1 MKKIKFF
8 PLLVLVIL
16 ALSIFSLTGCNS
28 SDETPKD
35 SADTAGTTESTETT
49 KDNGDN
55 TKNEGETVKENDVE
69 VTITTPKENEEI
81 TGGSVNIT
89 GTVQGTAKEV
99 KCKITLEDETV
110 IGEGKALIADVSH
123 EFTTKITY
131 NIPEDKKTGDKTN
144 CEIEVICLD
153 ENGNEVEDES
163 IDLTIK

>member
-35 SADTAGTTESTETT
+35 SADTAGTTESTEDST
-49 KDNGDN
+49 KDTTNSEDA
-55 TKNEGETVKENDVE
+55 KIEENDVE

-81 TGGSVNIT
+81 TGGSVNII

-163 IDLTIK
+163 INVTIK